1 MSSKHSI
8 AELAYHLWNARG
20 RPHGSEKEDWLEA
33 ERQLAPPKEAD
44 RGGGAREGAIDSSP
58 KETFPAR
65 DSAASHSPD
74 LRPSNVENKSNPGDK
89 KSAAGRKARQPRTI
103 SAKGKV
109 SPRGV
114 D

>member
-1 MSSKHSI
+1 VSSKQST

-44 RGGGAREGAIDSSP
+44 RD
-58 KETFPAR
+58 
-65 DSAASHSPD
+65 ASHSPD

-89 KSAAGRKARQPRTI
+89 RSAAGRKSRQPRTI